1 MKKITI
7 LVLLLLSINNIYSQ
21 NEKIYSAKLRHIS
34 SINIYSGST
43 INPGNRFASIDTE
56 TIVFEDRSA
65 LTLVDCIV
73 KVNGPVDA
81 SANCMVRLINAYII
95 CRKYKGPP
103 SNQIIVTNN
112 IANCKISDAKFIK
125 KIKGNPFIEVINKSG
140 KIVIKDYK
148 ENLKDR
154 IIKTGVY
161 DIRSAGNFYKK
172 DILLFSN

>member
-21 NEKIYSAKLRHIS
+21 NEKKYGAKLKHIS
-34 SINIYSGST
+34 GINIYSGST
-43 INPGNRFASIDTE
+43 INPGNRFANIDTG
-56 TIVFEDRSA
+56 TIIFEDRSA

-81 SANCMVRLINAYII
+81 SANCMVRLINSYII

-103 SNQIIVTNN
+103 SNQIIVTDN
-112 IANCKISDAKFIK
+112 IANCKISDVKFIK

-140 KIVIKDYK
+140 KIVIKGNK
-148 ENLKDR
+148 ESLKDR
-154 IIKTGVY
+154 IVKTGIY
-161 DIRSAGNFYKK
+161 DIRSVGNFYEK
-172 DILLFSN
+172 DILLSGN